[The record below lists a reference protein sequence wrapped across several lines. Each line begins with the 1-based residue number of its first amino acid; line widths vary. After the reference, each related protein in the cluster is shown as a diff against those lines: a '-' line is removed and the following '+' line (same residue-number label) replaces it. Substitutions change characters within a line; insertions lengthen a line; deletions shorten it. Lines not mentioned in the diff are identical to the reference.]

1 LFPLTAKLFG
11 VWQAFIQNL
20 STVFQGAVMGDKQRK
35 ISRNNTGSLA
45 KAGMLAAMGTAVYSG
60 FAGGKLARF
69 IHPWAGLALVG
80 FAIWHQQINMK
91 RKRTV

>member
-1 LFPLTAKLFG
+1 
-11 VWQAFIQNL
+11 
-20 STVFQGAVMGDKQRK
+20 MGDKQRK
-35 ISRNNTGSLA
+35 ISRNNAGNLA
-45 KAGMLAAMGTAVYSG
+45 KAGMLASMGTAVYSG

-91 RKRTV
+91 RKKTV